1 MAAEPTKEHVDV
13 ADTEPVASSTDNE
26 EKTKK
31 KKKKGVFS
39 MIWNSLFRSKKD
51 DFEKRL
57 QHISKE
63 EAAVIARINKRSQ
76 IGRRMTRHLIV
87 LSVLFEVIA
96 VGYAIMT
103 TRSLDLNWKMRALRV
118 LPMFL
123 LPGLSFIT
131 YSAIGSFTR
140 MCERKDQKTLE
151 KLRAERQAK
160 IEELKEKTNYYIT
173 QQLIQRYDPDPAA
186 KAAAATV
193 LASKLGTDT
202 GLKVYVGEDTKHNV
216 PTGKSNDVEVVQSTG
231 LRNRKQARSSSPE
244 SAVIDH
250 PGAEMRQQ
258 AQLEGSD
265 MMQNQQTV
273 VEHYNP
279 TGSST
284 QDGGWIARIAALL
297 VGEDPTQSYALICGN
312 CHMHNGLARKEDFP
326 YITYYCPHCH
336 ALNRPKQLDDRVS
349 GTSTPNLGSTTSLA
363 DVDSVKQVGGSTP
376 DKIPASASGSPV
388 AAPVETE
395 GDNIVSSV
403 SNS

>member
-13 ADTEPVASSTDNE
+13 ADTEPVTLATDNE

-31 KKKKGVFS
+31 KGFFS
-39 MIWNSLFRSKKD
+39 RMWNSIFRSKKD

-63 EAAVIARINKRSQ
+63 ETAVIARINKRSQ
-76 IGRRMTRHLIV
+76 NWRRMTRHLII

-103 TRSLDLNWKMRALRV
+103 TRSLELDWKMRALRV

-123 LPGLSFIT
+123 LPGLSFLT
-131 YSAIGSFTR
+131 YSAIGSFTK
-140 MCERKDQKTLE
+140 MCESKDQKTLE

-202 GLKVYVGEDTKHNV
+202 GLKVYVGDDTKHNV

-244 SAVIDH
+244 SAVMDH
-250 PGAEMRQQ
+250 PGTEMLQNT
-258 AQLEGSD
+258 QLEGSD
-265 MMQNQQTV
+265 MTQHQQTV

-279 TGSST
+279 TGSSS
-284 QDGGWIARIAALL
+284 QDGGWLARIAALL

-326 YITYYCPHCH
+326 FITYYCPHCH

-349 GTSTPNLGSTTSLA
+349 GTGTPNLGSATALA
-363 DVDSVKQVGGSTP
+363 DVHLVKQVGGSTP

-388 AAPVETE
+388 ATPVETE
-395 GDNIVSSV
+395 GDNIVSSA